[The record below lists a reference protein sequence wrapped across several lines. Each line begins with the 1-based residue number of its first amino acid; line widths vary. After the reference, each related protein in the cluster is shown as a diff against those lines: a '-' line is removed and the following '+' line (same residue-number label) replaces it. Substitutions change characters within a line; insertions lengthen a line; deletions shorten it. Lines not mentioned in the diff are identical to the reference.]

1 MEKIGLEYIWM
12 WLAAILNVIAYVLFG
27 LYIKRWKVKQRSLFV
42 FSDTTMGKER
52 IKANQM
58 FL

>member
-1 MEKIGLEYIWM
+1 MEKIGLSYFWM
-12 WLAAILNVIAYVLFG
+12 WLAAVLNVIAYVLFG
-27 LYIKRWKVKQRSLFV
+27 LYIKRWKVKWERTFMR
-42 FSDTTMGKER
+42 SDTRMGEER